1 MNQKVPICTGECR
14 WALMC
19 IRADA
24 FAAGDNGGMPPV
36 SAAVESMP
44 AAYARMEQE
53 DLMEITIKDL
63 TALPRLEDGRFDL
76 SSMGN
81 DCYETARYVY
91 PMYAAYETDCNKK
104 EGYPDLMAQ
113 LWAMAEE
120 LKEDDT
126 FAHAADFL
134 DLLIHTIDH
143 ISVELYEYYRELVDM
158 FRENV
163 REVIR
168 CYGTQDGG
176 FEAPDAQM
184 ETVTIDGR
192 RVTREQLAKD
202 AIRHACEGDVLLT
215 EKYQVYF

>member
-1 MNQKVPICTGECR
+1 
-14 WALMC
+14 
-19 IRADA
+19 
-24 FAAGDNGGMPPV
+24 
-36 SAAVESMP
+36 
-44 AAYARMEQE
+44 
-53 DLMEITIKDL
+53 MEITMKDL
-63 TALPRLEDGRFDL
+63 MALPRLEDGRFDL
-76 SSMGN
+76 SSLGS

-113 LWAMAEE
+113 LRAMAEKR
-120 LKEDDT
+120 KEDNS

-163 REVIR
+163 KDVIR
-168 CYGTQDGG
+168 CYGTEDGG

-184 ETVTIDGR
+184 ETVTGDGGC
-192 RVTREQLAKD
+192 VTREQLARN
-202 AIRHACEGDVLLT
+202 AIRHACEGDVLLA
-215 EKYQVYF
+215 EKYQAYF